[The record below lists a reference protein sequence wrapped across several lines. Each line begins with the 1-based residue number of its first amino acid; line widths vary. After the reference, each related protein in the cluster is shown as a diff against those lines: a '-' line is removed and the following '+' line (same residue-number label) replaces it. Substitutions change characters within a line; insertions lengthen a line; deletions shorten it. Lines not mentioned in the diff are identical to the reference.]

1 MKKKINLLITCV
13 GGGLMPEL
21 LIHLKKSPKYDF
33 KIIGTDKNYQTNSK
47 HFCDKFYQT
56 PDGSDEKKFID
67 KIKNIIENDKIDFV
81 IPSADEEA
89 VTLSKY
95 KHKFI
100 QTNCIVVIDD
110 YSKLKIINNKLLTY
124 KFLKSNITN
133 NFYWGEVKTFNEM
146 IKVINENKKNDSFV
160 LKTPTDRGSR
170 NIFYIKK
177 KEYFNYEMQK
187 LTEVSFKKIFQ
198 NLNKKNS
205 LFLMELLKK
214 PVFDI
219 DLLCWDGKL
228 LRIVQRKRVHSD
240 YPNLGHEIINKKKIS
255 DYCHEIVK
263 FLKLSGLYDI
273 DIMMNSKN
281 HPCLLEINPRKSG
294 SLAISLKHGIE
305 FIDDLIDLYYGKN
318 ISKGVLHK
326 PSTIIPYTSL
336 KKI

>member
-1 MKKKINLLITCV
+1 
-13 GGGLMPEL
+13 
-21 LIHLKKSPKYDF
+21 
-33 KIIGTDKNYQTNSK
+33 
-47 HFCDKFYQT
+47 
-56 PDGSDEKKFID
+56 
-67 KIKNIIENDKIDFV
+67 
-81 IPSADEEA
+81 
-89 VTLSKY
+89 
-95 KHKFI
+95 
-100 QTNCIVVIDD
+100 
-110 YSKLKIINNKLLTY
+110 
-124 KFLKSNITN
+124 
-133 NFYWGEVKTFNEM
+133 M